1 MENIYYEDEVAK
13 IYKGDIREIIKNL
26 EFDFIISDPPYNI
39 NYKYPDYND
48 TMGDED
54 YINMI
59 NTMEGQKSVIIHYP
73 EAICNYICE
82 ALGPVNKM
90 VSWCYNNNGSPKAH
104 RTLAFFNC
112 YPDFNK
118 VKQPYKNSNDKRIK
132 KLIENGSQGARL
144 YDWFNDIQLIKN
156 VSKEKIKEFTNQIP
170 IKLLER
176 IILLISKEGDIICDP
191 FFGSGSLYFACK
203 NTNRKCLGIELSEKH
218 LEIFKKRLEKIE

>member
-132 KLIENGSQGARL
+132 KLIEKGSQGARL